1 MKKKLIIFILFLLAA
16 ISVIIFLIYGK
27 EFPKLSEEKKIYSLE
42 NVQSI
47 KIDTLDEFKLFNDG
61 IITYNNQKI
70 IFLNYSNRVLW
81 ENENTTKQVF
91 LNDKYIFRDT
101 GDKIQAFDKN
111 GRKFILAEIKGNIL
125 NVSRENDKV
134 YVVVKS
140 AGEKNS
146 LYIVDENNKI
156 IDNKVFKDNVTSVSI
171 SDKSEGYSLT
181 TLRLENQTVVNTVYF
196 NLLDDIELWNIWIEN
211 EILIKDQIVNNNVI
225 LIGTK
230 NIYYFNTNGK
240 LMWKNGVYNKIL
252 DYNINKGKERIYIL
266 YDKEKNAELI
276 SYDFEGKVK
285 DVVEVPKNVKKIK
298 IYSNKIFAYS
308 EESLYLIH
316 KGKTDKIYEDLEG
329 GISDFIVE
337 DNYIHIISKNKL
349 VSGEIK

>member
-1 MKKKLIIFILFLLAA
+1 M
-16 ISVIIFLIYGK
+16 
-27 EFPKLSEEKKIYSLE
+27 
-42 NVQSI
+42 
-47 KIDTLDEFKLFNDG
+47 
-61 IITYNNQKI
+61 
-70 IFLNYSNRVLW
+70 
-81 ENENTTKQVF
+81 
-91 LNDKYIFRDT
+91 
-101 GDKIQAFDKN
+101 
-111 GRKFILAEIKGNIL
+111 
-125 NVSRENDKV
+125 
-134 YVVVKS
+134 
-140 AGEKNS
+140 
-146 LYIVDENNKI
+146 
-156 IDNKVFKDNVTSVSI
+156 SI

-252 DYNINKGKERIYIL
+252 DYNINKEKERIYIL

-285 DVVEVPKNVKKIK
+285 GVVEVPKNLKNIK
-298 IYSNKIFAYS
+298 IYSNKIFVYS
-308 EESLYLIH
+308 EESLYLVH
-316 KGKTDKIYEDLEG
+316 KEKTDKIYEDLEG